1 MKNYSLP
8 LLGVLFLV
16 VLMVSLSTLLANKTD
31 ANTAGPQPADEPA
44 AQNPLPSGWQLGQA
58 IAYENLTLFPVISKD
73 LTSTEEFITLD
84 QGLKSGKVKVQE
96 MGSNGRTP
104 NRIRPTSQRQIAV
117 QQRQG
122 GDDGDSAEVNRVL
135 VINNS
140 GKTLVL
146 IAGEIIL
153 GGKQDRIVGHDCI
166 VSSTNT
172 PVPVDVF
179 CVEHGRWQ
187 SRRGE
192 SNDGA
197 MAFGTANGVMAA
209 PKVRSRAQAEKSQ
222 SKVWEGVADNVSMN
236 GVSTST
242 GTLNSVFENK
252 KVNAKLGDYEREFK
266 TKLAA
271 KNIVGTVVAV
281 NGKVVSADVFASPML
296 FQAYQKKLLKSYA
309 LEAISAGKADK
320 QAVTASDA
328 EAFLSQS
335 NGSAAAI
342 EKDGVYRVAEK
353 QSKDDASFQLEHTA
367 KERKVIHFNKVR
379 KQ

>member
-31 ANTAGPQPADEPA
+31 ANTADPQPADEPA

-153 GGKQDRIVGHDCI
+153 GGKQDRIVGPDCI

-222 SKVWEGVADNVSMN
+222 SKVWEGVADNVSKN

-252 KVNAKLGDYEREFK
+252 QVNAKLGDYEREFK

-296 FQAYQKKLLKSYA
+296 FQAYQEKLLKSYA

-335 NGSAAAI
+335 NGSASAI

>member
-1 MKNYSLP
+1 MKNYSLS
-8 LLGVLFLV
+8 LLGVLFLA
-16 VLMVSLSTLLANKTD
+16 VLMISLSTLLANKTRVKA
-31 ANTAGPQPADEPA
+31 ANPQPADKPA
-44 AQNPLPSGWQLGQA
+44 AQSPLPSGWQLGHA
-58 IAYENLTLFPVISKD
+58 IAYENLTLFPVISTEM
-73 LTSTEEFITLD
+73 TSTEEFITLD

-96 MGSNGRTP
+96 MGSNSRP
-104 NRIRPTSQRQIAV
+104 QNRIRPTHQRHIAAQQ
-117 QQRQG
+117 QQRS
-122 GDDGDSAEVNRVL
+122 DDGDSAEVNRVL
-135 VINNS
+135 VTNNS

-187 SRRGE
+187 SRRGQ
-192 SNDGA
+192 STDGA
-197 MAFGTANGVMAA
+197 MAFQTAGGVMAA

-222 SKVWEGVADNVSMN
+222 SKVWEGVADNVTKN

-252 KVNAKLGDYEREFK
+252 QVNAKLSDYERELK
-266 TKLAA
+266 SKLAA

-296 FQAYQKKLLKSYA
+296 FQAYQEKLLKSYA

-320 QAVTASDA
+320 QTVTARDA

-335 NGSAAAI
+335 TGADSSV
-342 EKDGVYRVAEK
+342 EKAGVYRVAEK
-353 QSKDDASFQLEHTA
+353 QTKDDASFQLEHTA